1 MDIKLDDILQLKD
14 DELNSSRIELNI
26 TAGRGGEWFL
36 DRWLAT
42 ELQNRIEG

>member
-26 TAGRGGEWFL
+26 TAGR
-36 DRWLAT
+36 RMVSRSLARCRSAKS
-42 ELQNRIEG
+42 N